1 MSELDTIVAI
11 ATPPGR
17 GAIGVVRISG
27 PAAARIADALLGHRP
42 RPRYA
47 TLATF
52 RDADGAAIDAGLA
65 LHFPAPHSFTGED
78 SLELHAHGGPVVLD
92 ALVQRCIALGCRPAR
107 PGEFSE
113 RAFLNGKIDIAQAE
127 GVADLIDAA
136 SIAAARAA
144 VRSMQGALSARV
156 HALQAELTALR
167 VRVEAAIDFPDE
179 EVPMLDDGEVATG
192 LARLRAAIEALRN
205 DAQRGVRLVEGLT
218 VVIAGKPNAGKS
230 SLMNR
235 LAGDEVAIVTDVP
248 GTTRDL
254 LRHSVLEGGVPLHLV
269 DTAGLRIAGD
279 AIEAE
284 GIRRA
289 RAAIARADLVLYV
302 VDAAHED
309 PDRGALG
316 TEMAALAPGVPLTI
330 VLNKIDL
337 IGVDARAATRRPN
350 SPGAPFP
357 SAPVPVLP
365 DCIELSAR
373 TGAGVDRLRARL
385 RASAGEQSSEA
396 SVVSAR
402 RRHLEALE
410 RADAHLGDA
419 ERVRRDIGAPELVAE
434 ELRCVQAAL
443 GEITGEFTSEDLLG
457 EIFRNFCIGK

>member
-17 GAIGVVRISG
+17 GAIGVVRVSG
-27 PAAARIADALLGHRP
+27 PTAARVARALLGRCPEP
-42 RPRYA
+42 RHA

-52 RDADGAAIDAGLA
+52 READGAAIDAGLA
-65 LHFPAPHSFTGED
+65 LYFPGPQSFTGED
-78 SLELHAHGGPVVLD
+78 SLELQGHGGPVVLD
-92 ALVQRCIALGCRPAR
+92 ALVQRCIGLGCRAAR

-113 RAFLNGKIDIAQAE
+113 RAFLNGKIDVAQAE

-136 SIAAARAA
+136 SLAAARAA

-156 HALQAELTALR
+156 HTLQAELTALR
-167 VRVEAAIDFPDE
+167 VRVEGAIDFPDE
-179 EVPMLDDGEVATG
+179 EVPLIDDGDVATR
-192 LARLRAAIEALRN
+192 LARLRTAVETLRN
-205 DAQRGVRLVEGLT
+205 DAHRGVRLVEGLT

-230 SLMNR
+230 SLLNR
-235 LAGDEVAIVTDVP
+235 LAGDDVAIVTDLP

-269 DTAGLRIAGD
+269 DTAGLRVASD

-309 PDRGALG
+309 PDRGAIG
-316 TEMAALAPGVPLTI
+316 AEMAALAPGVPLTI

-337 IGVDARAATRRPN
+337 IGVDAYAGMPRSDAT
-350 SPGAPFP
+350 GA
-357 SAPVPVLP
+357 P

-402 RRHLEALE
+402 RRHLAALE

-419 ERVRRDIGAPELVAE
+419 DRARRDTGAPELVAE
-434 ELRCVQAAL
+434 ELRCAQAAL